1 MLNVRYSTKFK
12 RDFRRCQRRNFDMK
26 ELQAVI
32 DVLRIPEKLTEKYKD
47 HILHGEYEG
56 YSECH
61 MRPDWLLIYKYSEST
76 NELLLARTGSHSDI
90 FDM

>member
-1 MLNVRYSTKFK
+1 MLDVRYSTKFK
-12 RDFRRCQRRNFDMK
+12 RDYKRCLKRNFDLNL
-26 ELQAVI
+26 LQEAI
-32 DVLRIPEKLTEKYKD
+32 DILRIPEKLPESYSD

-61 MRPDWLLIYKYSEST
+61 IRPNWLLIYKYLDDEI
-76 NELLLARTGSHSDI
+76 LLARTGSHSDL